1 LLIEWQCSAG
11 DFAMTNNRVKGPTR
25 AGWLAGAIAG
35 AALVAGIGFLNF
47 SPDAHSAPPPAA
59 VVGTGSF
66 ADVVEAVSPAVVN
79 IMVTQVSDS
88 QPTLGMQRFGAPQ
101 ERFGAPQGRGRDQQ
115 EQLEEF
121 FERFFGTPPQQQLP
135 QRKVE
140 GQGSGFIVDAS
151 GYIVTNNH
159 VVENATKIVVTTHD
173 GRKLDASLVG
183 HDPKTDLAV
192 IKVNATGLPHV
203 AFGDSDKSRVGDW
216 VLAIGN
222 PFGLGGTATAGII
235 SARGRDIQS
244 GPYDDYLQIDAP
256 INFGNSGGPV
266 FNIAGEVVGVNTAIF
281 SPNGG
286 NIGIGFAIPANQA
299 SHVIAQLRE
308 NGSVERGWLGV
319 QIQDLDE
326 ELATSLGLEHDKGA
340 LVADVVGDGPA
351 QHGGVLAGD
360 VITKFN
366 DHAIDGARTLSRVVA
381 DANPSQT
388 ANITVWRDGKSRDL
402 KVKLGEAAKGEQV
415 AAASSPP
422 SGDGTDALGL
432 TLRGLT
438 DEDKAQLGIPSNVTG
453 ALVIAVEADSAAAE
467 KGLQPGDVITKVNQK
482 NVSTPA
488 AAVAA
493 LNEAKAG
500 KSPALL
506 LVRRGDAQR
515 FVALSFS

>member
-1 LLIEWQCSAG
+1 VVNYTPEARSA
-11 DFAMTNNRVKGPTR
+11 T
-25 AGWLAGAIAG
+25 
-35 AALVAGIGFLNF
+35 
-47 SPDAHSAPPPAA
+47 PPAA

-79 IMVTQVSDS
+79 IMVTQVQES
-88 QPTLGMQRFGAPQ
+88 QPTMGLQ
-101 ERFGAPQGRGRDQQ
+101 RFGAPQGRGRSEQQ
-115 EQLEEF
+115 QQLEEF
-121 FERFFGTPPQQQLP
+121 FGRFFDMPQQQVP
-135 QRKVE
+135 QQRKVE

-159 VVENATKIVVTTHD
+159 VVDKATKIVVTTHD
-173 GRKLDASLVG
+173 GRKLDATLVG

-192 IKVNATGLPHV
+192 IKVNEKNLPHV

-244 GPYDDYLQIDAP
+244 GPYDDFLQIDAP

-266 FNIAGEVVGVNTAIF
+266 FNVAGEVVGVNTAIF
-281 SPNGG
+281 SPKGG
-286 NIGIGFAIPANQA
+286 NIGIVFAIPANQA
-299 SHVIAQLRE
+299 KNVVAQRRD

-326 ELATSLGLEHDKGA
+326 ELAASLGLDHQKGA
-340 LVADVVGDGPA
+340 LVADVVADGPA
-351 QHGGVLAGD
+351 QHGGVQAGD

-366 DHAIDGARTLSRVVA
+366 DHEIDAARTLSRVVA
-381 DANPSQT
+381 DTNPNQPANV
-388 ANITVWRDGKSRDL
+388 TVWRDGKSREL
-402 KVKLGEAAKGEQV
+402 KVKLGEAAKAEQV
-415 AAASSPP
+415 ADNANPANA
-422 SGDGTDALGL
+422 DGTDALGL

-438 DEDKAQLGIPSNVTG
+438 DEDKAQLGVPSSVTG
-453 ALVIAVEADSAAAE
+453 ALVVAVDEDGPAAE
-467 KGLQPGDVITKVNQK
+467 KGLQPGDVITQVNQK
-482 NVSTPA
+482 DVNNVAT
-488 AAVAA
+488 AVAA
-493 LNEAKAG
+493 LNEAKAD
-500 KSPALL
+500 KSRALL

>member
-1 LLIEWQCSAG
+1 
-11 DFAMTNNRVKGPTR
+11 MTNSWVKRPGR
-25 AGWLAGAIAG
+25 SGWFAGAIAG
-35 AALVAGIGFLNF
+35 AALVATVAFANF
-47 SPDAHSAPPPAA
+47 TPDAHSAPPPAA

-79 IMVTQVSDS
+79 IMVTQAAEAA
-88 QPTLGMQRFGAPQ
+88 PTMGFQRFGAPQ
-101 ERFGAPQGRGRDQQ
+101 NRGRGDQQ

-121 FERFFGTPPQQQLP
+121 FGRFFDMPQAPQQLP

-140 GQGSGFIVDAS
+140 GQGSGFIVDAG

-159 VVENATKIVVTTHD
+159 VVDKATKIVVTTHD
-173 GRKLDASLVG
+173 GRKLDATLVG

-192 IKVNATGLPHV
+192 IKVNETGLPHV

-222 PFGLGGTATAGII
+222 PFGLGGTATAGIV

-266 FNIAGEVVGVNTAIF
+266 FNVAGEVVGVNTAIF

-299 SHVIAQLRE
+299 KNVVEQIRE

-326 ELATSLGLEHDKGA
+326 ELAASLGLEQEKGA
-340 LVADVVGDGPA
+340 LVADVVADGPA

-360 VITKFN
+360 VIRKFN
-366 DHAIDGARTLSRVVA
+366 GHEIDTARTLSRVVA
-381 DANPSQT
+381 DANPSET
-388 ANITVWRDGKSRDL
+388 AHVAVWRNGKSHEL
-402 KVKLGEAAKGEQV
+402 KVKLGEAAKGEERV
-415 AAASSPP
+415 AAADPAA
-422 SGDGTDALGL
+422 GDGTDALGL

-438 DEDKAQLGIPSNVTG
+438 EEDKSQLGIPSSVTG
-453 ALVIAVEADSAAAE
+453 ALVIGVEADSAAAE

-482 NVSTPA
+482 DVGTAA

-493 LNEAKAG
+493 LNEAKEED
-500 KSPALL
+500 SRALL

>member
-1 LLIEWQCSAG
+1 MA
-11 DFAMTNNRVKGPTR
+11 FV
-25 AGWLAGAIAG
+25 
-35 AALVAGIGFLNF
+35 NF
-47 SPDAHSAPPPAA
+47 TPDAHSAPPPAA

-79 IMVTQVSDS
+79 IMVTQVSEA
-88 QPTLGMQRFGAPQ
+88 QPTLGFQ
-101 ERFGAPQGRGRDQQ
+101 RFGAPQGRGRSDQQ

-121 FERFFGTPPQQQLP
+121 FGRFFDAPQQQMP

-159 VVENATKIVVTTHD
+159 VVDNATKIVVTTHD
-173 GRKLDASLVG
+173 GRKLDATLVG
-183 HDPKTDLAV
+183 HDPKTDLARDQ
-192 IKVNATGLPHV
+192 GERDRLPHV

-266 FNIAGEVVGVNTAIF
+266 FNVGGEVVGVNTAIF

-299 SHVIAQLRE
+299 KNVIAQLRE

-326 ELATSLGLEHDKGA
+326 ELAASLGLEHEKGA

-366 DHAIDGARTLSRVVA
+366 DHEIDARAHVEPRGRGREPEPDREHHRVA
-381 DANPSQT
+381 RRQEPRAE
-388 ANITVWRDGKSRDL
+388 
-402 KVKLGEAAKGEQV
+402 GEARRSREGRASGGGAGPGERRRHRRARPHAARLDGRGQGAARNPEQRHGRARDRGRGGQRGGREGPAARRRDHEGESEGREHGGRRGRRAERGEGGQV
-415 AAASSPP
+415 AARCSWC
-422 SGDGTDALGL
+422 
-432 TLRGLT
+432 
-438 DEDKAQLGIPSNVTG
+438 
-453 ALVIAVEADSAAAE
+453 AAATRNASW
-467 KGLQPGDVITKVNQK
+467 P
-482 NVSTPA
+482 
-488 AAVAA
+488 
-493 LNEAKAG
+493 
-500 KSPALL
+500 
-506 LVRRGDAQR
+506 
-515 FVALSFS
+515 

>member
-1 LLIEWQCSAG
+1 MTTNWAPRSA
-11 DFAMTNNRVKGPTR
+11 RS
-25 AGWLAGAIAG
+25 GWLAGAVAG
-35 AALVAGIGFLNF
+35 AALVATVAFVNF
-47 SPDAHSAPPPAA
+47 APEAHSAPPPVAA
-59 VVGTGSF
+59 VGTGSF

-79 IMVTQVSDS
+79 IMVTQVSEA
-88 QPTLGMQRFGAPQ
+88 QPTLGLQ
-101 ERFGAPQGRGRDQQ
+101 RFGAPQGRGRSDQQ

-121 FERFFGTPPQQQLP
+121 FGRFFDAPQQQMP
-135 QRKVE
+135 QQRKIE
-140 GQGSGFIVDAS
+140 GQGSGFIIDAA

-159 VVENATKIVVTTHD
+159 VVDNATKIVVTTHD
-173 GRKLDASLVG
+173 GRKLDATLVG
-183 HDPKTDLAV
+183 HDPKTDLAL
-192 IKVNATGLPHV
+192 IKVNASGLPHV
-203 AFGDSDKSRVGDW
+203 AFGNSDASRVGDW

-266 FNIAGEVVGVNTAIF
+266 FNVTGEVVGVNTAIF

-299 SHVIAQLRE
+299 KNVLAQLRS

-326 ELATSLGLEHDKGA
+326 ELAASLGLEHEKGA

-351 QHGGVLAGD
+351 QHAGVLAGD

-366 DHAIDGARTLSRVVA
+366 DHEIDAARTLSRAVA

-388 ANITVWRDGKSRDL
+388 ASITVWRDGKSRVL
-402 KVKLGEAAKGEQV
+402 KVKLGEAAKADRV
-415 AAASSPP
+415 AAAAGPASD
-422 SGDGTDALGL
+422 DGTDALGL

-438 DEDKAQLGIPSNVTG
+438 DEDKAQLGVPSSVTG
-453 ALVIAVEADSAAAE
+453 ALVVAVEPDSTAAE
-467 KGLQPGDVITKVNQK
+467 KGMQPGDVITKVNQK
-482 NVSTPA
+482 DVSTVA
-488 AAVAA
+488 GAVAA
-493 LNEAKAG
+493 LNEAKAD
-500 KSPALL
+500 KSRALL

>member
-1 LLIEWQCSAG
+1 
-11 DFAMTNNRVKGPTR
+11 MTDDRTTR
-25 AGWLAGAIAG
+25 RGRPGWLAGAIAG
-35 AALVAGIGFLNF
+35 AALVATIAFF
-47 SPDAHSAPPPAA
+47 DFAPAAQSAPPPAA
-59 VVGTGSF
+59 VVSSGSF
-66 ADVVEAVSPAVVN
+66 ADVVETVSPAVVN
-79 IMVTQVSDS
+79 IMVTQVSEAA
-88 QPTLGMQRFGAPQ
+88 PTMGLQ
-101 ERFGAPQGRGRDQQ
+101 RFGAPQGRGRGDQQ
-115 EQLEEF
+115 DQLEEF
-121 FERFFGTPPQQQLP
+121 FGRFFDAPQQQQQQP

-140 GQGSGFIVDAS
+140 GQGSGFIVDAN

-159 VVENATKIVVTTHD
+159 VVDKATKIVVTTHD
-173 GRKLDASLVG
+173 GRKLDATLVG

-192 IKVNATGLPHV
+192 IKVNETGLAHV

-266 FNIAGEVVGVNTAIF
+266 FNVGGEVVGINTAIF

-299 SHVIAQLRE
+299 KGVIAQLRE

-319 QIQDLDE
+319 QIQDLDD
-326 ELATSLGLEHDKGA
+326 ELAASLGLEHQKGA

-351 QHGGVLAGD
+351 QHAGVLAGD

-366 DHAIDGARTLSRVVA
+366 GHEIDGAHALSRVVA
-381 DANPSQT
+381 DANPSQN
-388 ANITVWRDGKSRDL
+388 ANVTVFRDGKSREL

-415 AAASSPP
+415 AAAA
-422 SGDGTDALGL
+422 SGHPNGDSADALGL

-438 DEDKAQLGIPSNVTG
+438 DEDKSQLGLPSSLHG
-453 ALVIAVEADSAAAE
+453 ALVVGVDDDSAAAD

-482 NVSTPA
+482 DVSTVA
-488 AAVAA
+488 AAVTA
-493 LNEAKAG
+493 LNAAKAD
-500 KSPALL
+500 KSRALL
-506 LVRRGDAQR
+506 LVRRGDSQR

>member
-1 LLIEWQCSAG
+1 MTHNWEKGSA
-11 DFAMTNNRVKGPTR
+11 RS
-25 AGWLAGAIAG
+25 GWLAGA
-35 AALVAGIGFLNF
+35 VAGVALAATVTLVNF
-47 SPDAHSAPPPAA
+47 TPDAHSAPPPAA

-66 ADVVEAVSPAVVN
+66 ADVVETVSPAVVN
-79 IMVTQVSDS
+79 IMVTQESAAA
-88 QPTLGMQRFGAPQ
+88 PTMGLQ
-101 ERFGAPQGRGRDQQ
+101 RFGAPQGRGRGDPQ

-121 FERFFGTPPQQQLP
+121 FGRFFDMPQQQAP

-159 VVENATKIVVTTHD
+159 VVDKATKIVVTTHD
-173 GRKLDASLVG
+173 GRKLDATAVG
-183 HDPKTDLAV
+183 YDPKTDLAV
-192 IKVNATGLPHV
+192 IKVNETGLPHV

-266 FNIAGEVVGVNTAIF
+266 FNVGGEVVGVNTAIF

-286 NIGIGFAIPANQA
+286 NIGIGFAIPSNQA
-299 SHVIAQLRE
+299 KNIIAQIRE

-326 ELATSLGLEHDKGA
+326 ELAASLGLEHTKGA

-366 DHAIDGARTLSRVVA
+366 GHEIDAARTLSRVVA
-381 DANPSQT
+381 DAKSSET
-388 ANITVWRDGKSRDL
+388 ANISVWRDGKHREL
-402 KVKLGEAAKGEQV
+402 KVKLGEAAKSEQV
-415 AAASSPP
+415 AAAGAAP
-422 SGDGTDALGL
+422 GDGTDALGL

-438 DEDKAQLGIPSNVTG
+438 DEDKSQLGVPSNVTG
-453 ALVIAVEADSAAAE
+453 ALVIAVDAGSAAAE
-467 KGLQPGDVITKVNQK
+467 KGVQPGDVITKVNQK
-482 NVSTPA
+482 DVSTVA

-493 LNEAKAG
+493 LNEAKAED
-500 KSPALL
+500 SRALL

-515 FVALSFS
+515 FVALNFS